1 MKAPSRGKALAAL
14 LLVTLIWGFS
24 FVWMKQNLSAAER
37 VLGRPAGLF
46 VIAAYTAARFAIAT
60 AFLVFWPTA
69 RRNLTRGAWN
79 AGFILGVIL
88 AGGFFLQI
96 LGLQTIT
103 PAQLEGS
110 ESREV
115 EIRFPN
121 GYGYRFTGLDYLTRF
136 MLPNFFFHVQ
146 TAYAILRAQG
156 VDVGK
161 QDYLAHMGMPNI
173 VPAETA

>member
-1 MKAPSRGKALAAL
+1 MPISMYDASIPMLINMLGNMKAWLDKAAAQKGEGTLAEAR
-14 LLVTLIWGFS
+14 LIED
-24 FVWMKQNLSAAER
+24 MRPLSAQFQSASDSAKN
-37 VLGRPAGLF
+37 G
-46 VIAAYTAARFAIAT
+46 AARLAGIEMPSMADTETTFAELKERCDKTI
-60 AFLVFWPTA
+60 AFL
-69 RRNLTRGAWN
+69 R
-79 AGFILGVIL
+79 
-88 AGGFFLQI
+88 
-96 LGLQTIT
+96 TIT

-110 ESREV
+110 ESRDV

-121 GYGYRFTGLDYLTRF
+121 GYGYRFTGLDYLTKF

-173 VPAETA
+173 VPAEPA